1 MSGKRRQPRRNLYS
15 TQQVLQATLMAR
27 HTLIR
32 YVKDG
37 RFPQPAIKAN
47 EEGADSRGAD
57 WYSKTAVDKWID
69 DNSDFIVWRQRKI
82 SEDVTLTIPA
92 DDLKLIRS
100 ACKELMCDIEPF
112 IIDAAKWKAKTILK
126 QTEMEANYAVNW

>member
-1 MSGKRRQPRRNLYS
+1 MPGPRKKPRGNLYS

-27 HTLIR
+27 HTLMR
-32 YVKDG
+32 YVREGK
-37 RFPQPAIKAN
+37 FPEPEIKAN
-47 EEGADSRGAD
+47 QDGTVSRGAD

-82 SEDVTLTIPA
+82 SEDISLTIPA

-112 IIDAAKWKAKTILK
+112 IIDAAAWKAKTILR
-126 QTEMEANYAVNW
+126 QTEMQANYAVNW

>member
-1 MSGKRRQPRRNLYS
+1 MPGPRKQPRENLYS

-32 YVKDG
+32 YVREGK
-37 RFPQPAIKAN
+37 FPEPEIKAN
-47 EEGADSRGAD
+47 QDGTNSRGSD
-57 WYSKTAVDKWID
+57 WYKKSDVDKWIEN
-69 DNSDFIVWRQRKI
+69 NSEFIVWRQRKI

-92 DDLKLIRS
+92 EDLKLIRS

-126 QTEMEANYAVNW
+126 QTEMEASYAVNW

>member
-1 MSGKRRQPRRNLYS
+1 MPGPRKKPRGNLYS

-27 HTLIR
+27 HTLMR
-32 YVKDG
+32 YVREGK
-37 RFPQPAIKAN
+37 FPEPEIKAN
-47 EEGADSRGAD
+47 QDGTVSRGAD

-82 SEDVTLTIPA
+82 SEDISLTIPA

-112 IIDAAKWKAKTILK
+112 IIDAAAWKAKTILR